1 MQSENLLTIDK
12 LIAHP
17 ATMRILL
24 ALLEVEQAYQFQLT
38 RMTGVHARSQ
48 QTAIKL
54 LIDSKMVKIVQ
65 GKTRIRNVGEFYALT
80 PQGMRVAIQLTEL
93 AKTLQNSK

>member
-1 MQSENLLTIDK
+1 MHDENALTIDR

-54 LIDSKMVKIVQ
+54 LMDARMVKVVQ
-65 GKTRIRNVGEFYALT
+65 GKVRIRNVGEFYALT
-80 PQGMRVAIQLTEL
+80 SLGMRVAIQLTEL